1 MKVIETKNLTKR
13 FGSFTANEDINFSVE
28 QGEIHAIVGE
38 NGAGKSTLMNMIF
51 GHLKPDEGEIFVND
65 KKADISSPKDAIELG
80 IGMVHQHFKLVP
92 SLTIAENIVLGMEY
106 VKNGFVVDS
115 KKTCKEVEKIS
126 KMYGLHVNPMDKVQ
140 DVSVGIQQRVEIL
153 KMLYRNVNLLILDE
167 PTAVLT
173 PQEVDEL
180 FKNLFELKKNGKTI
194 IIITHKLSEVKKCS
208 DTLTVIRKGK
218 VIDTVKTRDVDEKMI
233 ARMMVGR
240 DVILSIDKGE
250 SKPSDYIYE
259 VDNISTYNKRKIKVL
274 DEVSFKVR
282 KGEILGIAGVEG
294 NGQSELVKVI
304 SGLLKVTEGKVKFM
318 DRDVTNKM
326 PRDIK
331 KMGVGIVPEDRYR
344 HGLCKTMDISMN
356 LIAGY
361 HKLNPIA
368 KKGMLDNKVIKER
381 ADRLI
386 EEFDIRSGSKTEGV
400 GKLSGGNAQKVVIAR
415 EISMNPKVIIASQ
428 PTRGVDI
435 GSIEFIH
442 NQLVKYRDKGNA
454 VILVSSELSEIM
466 TLSDR
471 IIVMYKGK
479 IIGEL
484 SSKDATSEKI
494 GCLMAG
500 IKENDK
506 KVNA

>member
-51 GHLKPDEGEIFVND
+51 GHLKPDEGEIFVNG

-92 SLTIAENIVLGMEY
+92 SLTIAENIVLGREY

-259 VDNISTYNKRKIKVL
+259 VDKISTYNKRKIKVL

-318 DRDVTNKM
+318 DKDVTNKM

-361 HKLNPIA
+361 HKLNPIS